1 MKKVFS
7 LFGLL
12 YTCLSFSQVIT
23 INDTRTADDLVRN
36 VLVNSPCANVAN
48 VTSRTGTF
56 YGSSNGIGYFTNTN
70 TNFPLSSGVILSTG
84 NVLNSPGPNS
94 SDLSDGSVVWAGD
107 TALENALAAAGV
119 SMNSINATV
128 VEFDFTSFTTYF
140 NFQFLFASEEYGT
153 YQCQSPDAFAFLLT
167 DSVTGITT
175 NLAVIPSTTIPISV
189 GTIRDA
195 LYNSSCPSANA
206 SYFGRFNGGSN
217 AAASPINFN
226 GQTVLMNASSNLI
239 ANRTYHI
246 KLVVADNANNNNDV
260 RFDSAIFLG
269 GSSFVFNQDVLGP
282 DLTIANNTA
291 LCVNDGVNEPYTI
304 TSGLNP
310 AQFTFVWKDGSGVPI
325 PGETGPNLT
334 VTSPGTYQLTYY
346 IAATNCEVATNDI
359 VIEYN
364 SPINTPNPSNM
375 YKCNNGQPSYAFDL
389 SYNTLLVDPS
399 SSFTISYHNTQLEA
413 QTNSNP
419 LGTNIN
425 VLTPLLPKT
434 VWMRIVDNNG
444 CYVTRSFNLD
454 LTPPPSAT
462 DPGDITQCE
471 SSSGSNTAAFN
482 LAGLS
487 GIIMGGQSTSIYN
500 LSYHLSQADA
510 DNDTNPIDISS
521 PLITANTTIYI
532 RIENTSEPT
541 CFNTTQSFNLIVKP
555 RPAIDLIPNQ
565 FVCVEYILP
574 ALANGGNY
582 YSGPNQGLP
591 LLPVGTAINT
601 NSTIYIY
608 NETGGTPSCFTQ
620 HSFDVTIVD
629 INDITPSIAPSCD
642 ISNLIAY
649 PLPGTKYFLDAAFTQ
664 EVFPGHPITATGTTT
679 IYVQFTFTDPSCTP
693 IASQFNIVINKTPT
707 ISNTFSNV
715 FDCNAITSLPT
726 IITDIGTAGYY
737 TYDTATNIYTPL
749 TFPIT
754 TTTHVYAFAENNSC
768 RSTIY
773 NFMAYINTLG
783 IPNVDVCTPPYTLNP
798 SPFGE
803 YRSAPNG
810 GGNVI
815 PPGDINTN
823 TRVYTY
829 IAGAACANDDF
840 FDITFHQPTL
850 TIPVLAPQCDS
861 YSLPINAEGG
871 RYFTQAG
878 GPSNSTNVEYFP
890 GRVITAT
897 ETIYIYK
904 ESTTAPPS
912 LTPTCY
918 NEVSWT
924 ITINPKPVIDSR
936 GAQVVCYSYQLTSL
950 VNGNYYEDPNGVN
963 PITDFTIDASDLR
976 PGTEQSTR
984 IKTIYIYAANPNDSS
999 CFSQNPFTVTLDGI
1013 QALNPNDVH
1022 SCDNYTLPALPANM
1036 FYYDTANNDADP
1048 TTPHPGAIIP
1058 AGTVINA
1065 TQSVFIYTY
1074 SFNRFACEDENE
1086 VVINIYPTPII
1097 TPAVP
1102 SAINACNSYDL
1113 TQVLTTGKYYTLSG
1127 GPTTPGNTEII
1138 PPFTFT
1144 SSQTIYAFDES
1155 GNATITPPLRCTVE
1169 QPIVITIFNVTELPD
1184 VPATCTSYT
1193 LNPSDLKPGENYY
1206 DSLGNL
1212 LAPNAV
1218 ISTPGVNTIFI
1229 RANAPFVPTC
1239 MDESDFTITIV
1250 PTPIANPTVIAPVC
1264 DTYTANNGTNFDGI
1278 YQFDL
1283 TQVQAT
1289 VLGSQTPAS
1298 DFIITYHSNSG
1309 DASSGNNP
1317 ITNPTTYQNPIPFFD
1332 SVWVRVTNRT
1342 TSNPCF
1348 AYTEVKLVI
1357 NPLPEPHLGNEY
1369 FICEDYETGTILNTA
1384 TIDTGISGSNYLFEW
1399 TLNGQP
1405 YGGNTS
1411 SITTNQ
1417 EGNYDVTI
1425 TNTSTNCKNTATTKV
1440 TKYAP
1445 YISISYSDAFIIPS
1459 YITINVLGNGSGNY
1473 EYQLD
1478 NGLFQTSNTFYNVS
1492 PGEHEVHVRDLNGY
1506 CSPKPLIATVIN
1518 YPKFFTPNGDG
1529 YHETWNIKDLEST
1542 NPNAP
1547 IFIFDRFGKL
1557 IKKITPSTSGWDGNY
1572 NNQPLPATDYWFTVE
1587 YDEKGVQKVFKAH
1600 FSLKR

>member
-1 MKKVFS
+1 MKKVF
-7 LFGLL
+7 LFVFLT
-12 YTCLSFSQVIT
+12 YTCFTFSQVIT
-23 INDTRTADDLVRN
+23 VDNTRTSDDLVRN

-70 TNFPLSSGVILSTG
+70 PSFPLASGVILSTG
-84 NVLNSPGPNS
+84 NVLNAPGPNNS
-94 SDLSDGSVVWAGD
+94 ELSDGSVAWAGD
-107 TALENALAAAGV
+107 TALETALAAAGV

-128 VEFDFTSFTTYF
+128 LEFDFTSFTTYF

-153 YQCQSPDAFAFLLT
+153 YQCLSPDAFAFLLT
-167 DSVTGITT
+167 DSVTGVTT
-175 NLAVIPSTTIPISV
+175 NLAVIPSTTTPISV

-217 AAASPINFN
+217 AAASPTNYN
-226 GQTVLMNASSNLI
+226 GQTVLMNASSNLV

-246 KLVVADNANNNNDV
+246 KLVVADNSNNINDV

-291 LCVNDGVNEPYTI
+291 LCTNDGVNEPYTI

-310 AQFTFVWKDGSGVPI
+310 AQFTFIWKDVNGNPI

-334 VTSPGTYQLTYY
+334 VTNPGTYQLTYY

-364 SPINTPNPSNM
+364 SPSSSANPTNL
-375 YKCNNGQPSYAFDL
+375 YKCNNGQPTYTFDL
-389 SYNTLLVDPS
+389 TSNTALVNAS
-399 SSFTISYHNTQLEA
+399 GSFTISYHNTQIEA
-413 QTNSNP
+413 QNNSNP
-419 LGTNIN
+419 ITSPQT
-425 VLTPLLPKT
+425 VASALLPKT
-434 VWMRIVDNNG
+434 IWMRIVDSNG
-444 CYVTRSFNLD
+444 CYVTKAFNLE
-454 LTPPPSAT
+454 LTPPPTAT
-462 DPGDITQCE
+462 DPGDITECE
-471 SSSGSNTAAFN
+471 TTFGSNIAAFD
-482 LAGLS
+482 LAALS
-487 GIIMGGQSTSIYN
+487 ATILGGQSTSIYN
-500 LSYHLSQADA
+500 LSYHLSQSDA
-510 DNDTNPIDISS
+510 DNDINPIDITS
-521 PLITANTTIYI
+521 PLITANTTIFI
-532 RIENTSEPT
+532 RIENIGEPG

-555 RPAIDLIPNQ
+555 RPTIDLLPNQ
-565 FVCVEYILP
+565 YVCIQYILP
-574 ALANGGNY
+574 ALTNPGTY

-591 LLPVGTAINT
+591 ILPVGTAITT
-601 NSTIYIY
+601 NSSIYIY
-608 NETGGTPSCFTQ
+608 HETGGSPSCSSE
-620 HSFDVTIVD
+620 HRFDVTVVGL
-629 INDITPSIAPSCD
+629 NDITPIVPSSCD
-642 ISNLIAY
+642 VAVVPNY
-649 PLPGTKYFLDAAFTQ
+649 PVTGTKFYTDAALTQEILPG
-664 EVFPGHPITATGTTT
+664 ATINTIGTTT
-679 IYVQFTFTDPSCTP
+679 IYVQFTYTDATCPP
-693 IASQFNIVINKTPT
+693 IASQFNIVVNKTPT
-707 ISNTFSNV
+707 ISNTFTDI
-715 FDCNAITSLPT
+715 FDCNAVNSLPT
-726 IITDIGTAGYY
+726 INTDIGTAGYY
-737 TYDTATNIYTPL
+737 TYDSATNTYTPL

-754 TTTHVYAFAENNSC
+754 TTTPVFAYAENNGC
-768 RSTIY
+768 RSTVY
-773 NFMAYINTLG
+773 NFMVYINTLG
-783 IPNVDVCTPPYTLNP
+783 IPNVDVCSPPYTLNAP
-798 SPFGE
+798 PLGE
-803 YRSAPNG
+803 YRTAPNG
-810 GGNVI
+810 GGTI
-815 PPGDINTN
+815 ITPGPITQN
-823 TRVYTY
+823 TRVYAY
-829 IAGAACANDDF
+829 IPGASCTNDDF

-850 TIPVLAPQCDS
+850 TLPVLAPQCDS
-861 YSLPINAEGG
+861 YTLPVNPEGA
-871 RYFTQAG
+871 RYFSQAG
-878 GPSNSTNVEYFP
+878 GPTNTSNVEYFA

-897 ETIYIYK
+897 ETIYLYK
-904 ESTTAPPS
+904 ESTTAPPT

-918 NEVSWT
+918 NELAWT

-936 GAQVVCYSYQLTSL
+936 GDQVVCYSYQLTSL
-950 VNGNYYEDPNGVN
+950 VNGNYFEDPNGVN

-984 IKTIYIYAANPNDSS
+984 VKTIYIYAANPNDAN
-999 CFSQNPFTVTLDGI
+999 CFSQNSFTVTLDGI

-1086 VVINIYPTPII
+1086 VVINIYPTPVI

-1102 SAINACNSYDL
+1102 GAINACNSYDL

-1144 SSQTIYAFDES
+1144 SSQTIYAYDES
-1155 GNATITPPLRCTVE
+1155 GNTSITPPLRCTVE

-1184 VPATCTSYT
+1184 VPARCTSYS

-1212 LAPNAV
+1212 LVPNAT

-1229 RANAPFVPTC
+1229 RANAPFIPTC
-1239 MDESDFTITIV
+1239 MDESDFTVTIV
-1250 PTPIANPTVIAPVC
+1250 ATPVANPAAIAPVC
-1264 DTYTANNGTNFDGI
+1264 DTYTANNGSNFDGI
-1278 YQFDL
+1278 YQFNL
-1283 TQVQAT
+1283 TQVEAT

-1298 DFIITYHSNSG
+1298 DFIITYHSNSS
-1309 DASSGNNP
+1309 DALNGLNP
-1317 ITNPTTYQNPIPFFD
+1317 ITNPATYENPIPFFD

-1348 AYTEVKLVI
+1348 AYTEIKLVV
-1357 NPLPEPHLGNEY
+1357 NPLPIPHLGSEY
-1369 FICEDYETGTILNTA
+1369 FICEDYETSTILNSA
-1384 TIDTGISGSNYLFEW
+1384 TLDTGITGANYSFVW
-1399 TLNGQP
+1399 TKDGQP
-1405 YGGNTS
+1405 FGGNTS
-1411 SITTNQ
+1411 SITTNE
-1417 EGNYDVTI
+1417 EGTYEVTV
-1425 TNTSTNCKNTATTKV
+1425 TNTTTNCQNIATTKV

-1445 YISISYSDAFIIPS
+1445 YLEITYSDAFVSPS

-1478 NGLFQTSNTFYNVS
+1478 NGIFQTSNTFYNVS
-1492 PGEHEVHVRDLNGY
+1492 PGEHEVHVRDLDGH
-1506 CSPKPLIATVIN
+1506 CSPQPIIATIIN
-1518 YPKFFTPNGDG
+1518 YPKYFTPNGDN
-1529 YHETWNIKDLEST
+1529 YHETWNIKDLAST

-1547 IFIFDRFGKL
+1547 IYIFDRFGKL
-1557 IKKITPSTSGWDGNY
+1557 LTKITPSTNGWDGNY
-1572 NNQPLPATDYWFTVE
+1572 NNQPMPATDYWFTVE
-1587 YDEKGVQKVFKAH
+1587 YDEKGAKKVFKAH
-1600 FSLKR
+1600 FALKR